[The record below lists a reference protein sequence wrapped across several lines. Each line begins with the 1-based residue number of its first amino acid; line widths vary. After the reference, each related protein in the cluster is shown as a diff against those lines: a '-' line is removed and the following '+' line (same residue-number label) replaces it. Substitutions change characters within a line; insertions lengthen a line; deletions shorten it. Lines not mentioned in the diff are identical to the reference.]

1 MLEYLDIRTLALIN
15 LLFFFLYG
23 LFTLSYAF
31 YNKQFQGLET
41 LGWAFIVGGAG
52 FFLLGL
58 RQIIP
63 DVVSIIIANTLL
75 YVCFFMIFL
84 GLMRFN
90 AIEFKIGNIFGLFIG
105 AVVFVLFVYFTV
117 FEPSVKSR
125 ILTISAALAIQ
136 SAMII
141 VGLGYARLVVK
152 SNIATIILIGFY
164 LLFMVFMVF
173 RIIHTASNEEVN
185 NFMKAGTVHAVATI
199 LFQVLTL
206 VTSFIVLW
214 LASNKLNYELEM
226 QVRRDPLT
234 GLYNLR
240 AFEELAEMEMSRSI
254 RYNKEFSIISFD
266 LDYFRSIND
275 LYGHSFGDTQLVQ
288 IAKIIT
294 RHIRDHD
301 IAARADSDEFHILLF
316 ETSIQQAA
324 KIAEKLRLEISE
336 TGYQHGPITD
346 IHVFASFGVATY
358 LQGQKEFAQLLD
370 LSKEALTQAKDSGR
384 NCVIVSKKGLAQFMT
399 SAD

>member
-15 LLFFFLYG
+15 LLFFMLYG

-31 YNKQFQGLET
+31 NNKQFQGLET
-41 LGWAFIVGGAG
+41 LGWAFIVGGVG

-63 DVVSIIIANTLL
+63 DIITIIVANTLL

-90 AIEFKIGNIFGLFIG
+90 AIEFPIGNIIGLFVG
-105 AVVFVLFVYFTV
+105 AAVIVLFIYFTLV
-117 FEPSVKSR
+117 EPSIKNR
-125 ILTISAALAIQ
+125 ILVISGALVIQ
-136 SAMII
+136 SALII
-141 VGLGYARLVVK
+141 IGLGYAGLAIK
-152 SNIATIILIGFY
+152 SNIASILLTGFY
-164 LLFMVFMVF
+164 VLFLVFMVF
-173 RIIHTASNEEVN
+173 RIVHTASNEEVN
-185 NFMKAGTVHAVATI
+185 NFMKAGTVHAVATL

-214 LASNKLNYELEM
+214 LASNKLTYELEM
-226 QVRRDPLT
+226 QVRKDPLT

-240 AFEELAEMEMSRSI
+240 ALEELANMEMSRSI
-254 RYNKEFSIISFD
+254 RYQKEFSVIDFD

-275 LYGHSFGDTQLVQ
+275 LHGHSFGDSQLRQV
-288 IAKIIT
+288 AKIIK

-301 IAARADSDEFHILLF
+301 IAARIGSDEFIVLLF

-324 KIAEKLRLEISE
+324 KIAEKLRLEIAE
-336 TGYQHGPITD
+336 QGYQNGPITD

-358 LQGQKEFAQLLD
+358 LQGQNEFSQLLD
-370 LSKEALTQAKDSGR
+370 LVKQALAQAKESGR

-399 SAD
+399 TD